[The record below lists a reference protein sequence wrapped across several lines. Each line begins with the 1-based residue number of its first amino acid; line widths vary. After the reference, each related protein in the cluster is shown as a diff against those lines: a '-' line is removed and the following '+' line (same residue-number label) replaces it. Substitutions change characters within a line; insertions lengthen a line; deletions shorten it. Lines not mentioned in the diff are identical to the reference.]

1 MNSKNDPVHKRLGD
15 FAEESGFTF
24 VGISSD
30 KEVFLSFP
38 DSYKQEDTLTAK
50 QLVKDHFGEEITTI
64 ATVVSVSME
73 EVTRLVDGLNTALKE
88 LDEEEEKKPNLLDIG
103 SF

>member
-1 MNSKNDPVHKRLGD
+1 MNSKNDPIHKRLGD
-15 FAEESGFTF
+15 FAEENGFTF

-38 DSYKQEDTLTAK
+38 EHWHPIDHEEARK
-50 QLVKDHFGEEITTI
+50 LVKGHFGDEITTL
-64 ATVVSVSME
+64 ATVISVSMD
-73 EVTRLVDGLNTALKE
+73 EVTRLVDGLNGALE
-88 LDEEEEKKPNLLDIG
+88 DLEEEEKKPQLLDIG

>member
-1 MNSKNDPVHKRLGD
+1 MNSKNDPIHKRLGD
-15 FAEESGFTF
+15 FAEENGFTF

-38 DSYKQEDTLTAK
+38 DSYEQEDTLKAK
-50 QLVKDHFGEEITTI
+50 QLVKDHFTDEITTI
-64 ATVVSVSME
+64 ATVVSVSMD
-73 EVTRLVDGLNTALKE
+73 EVTRLVDGLNGALKD
-88 LDEEEEKKPNLLDIG
+88 LEEEEKKPLLDIG